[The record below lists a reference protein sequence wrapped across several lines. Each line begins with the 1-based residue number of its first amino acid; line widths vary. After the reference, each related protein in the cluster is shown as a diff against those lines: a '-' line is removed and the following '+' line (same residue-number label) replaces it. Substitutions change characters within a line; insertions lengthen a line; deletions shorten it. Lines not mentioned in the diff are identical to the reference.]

1 MYNSIIYE
9 YIHHYKEM
17 CTQHIPGH
25 PVTHIS
31 NLRRWEDAV
40 KFGLD
45 LEGFRWGNH
54 PRLLISPMLRCV
66 GHTVFCWMD
75 SPKKDA
81 C

>member
-45 LEGFRWGNH
+45 LEGFRWGTT
-54 PRLLISPMLRCV
+54 PGC
-66 GHTVFCWMD
+66 
-75 SPKKDA
+75 
-81 C
+81 